1 MKRYIQA
8 THSNPKTY
16 NGYVVQ
22 EHTSMGWEDIVT
34 YDDTSS
40 ESLKDAKATVK
51 DYIDNGYQARV
62 ITRKFDNPNYVEPTM
77 EFTSDDAINYIE
89 NECPYKV
96 EELMTNYPNE
106 NYAIAPDGGYTKCQ
120 VLIHPEDNYVA
131 VYNVST
137 NRTKQVYS
145 LDAMISLIDKIVNA

>member
-8 THSNPKTY
+8 ARSNPKTY
-16 NGYVVQ
+16 KGYVVQ

-62 ITRKFDNPNYVEPTM
+62 ITRTFDNPNYVEPTM
-77 EFTSDDAINYIE
+77 EFTPDDAINYIE
-89 NECPYKV
+89 NECPYEV
-96 EELMTNYPNE
+96 RELWQMSGKNYI
-106 NYAIAPDGGYTKCQ
+106 IADKCQ
-120 VLIHPEDNYVA
+120 VVIFPEDNYV
-131 VYNVST
+131 NVRNIYT
-137 NRTKQVYS
+137 NRSKQVYS